1 MNVKSRTFVCRI
13 FCFNG
18 FTVSDRHR
26 EITAP
31 QTIFKGKS
39 MNSIKLD
46 SKKLLGFRIAFDGVI
61 SAAKTGQ
68 KNGGML
74 GNKGGGAVGLKGF
87 GISMGGKLGG
97 KGRV

>member
-1 MNVKSRTFVCRI
+1 MK
-13 FCFNG
+13 
-18 FTVSDRHR
+18 
-26 EITAP
+26 
-31 QTIFKGKS
+31 
-39 MNSIKLD
+39 SIKLD

-61 SAAKTGQ
+61 SSSNIGH

-97 KGRV
+97 KIGGKKST